1 MRNGQHR
8 LRAMA
13 AELPNAD
20 RSLVVT
26 RGDELVLIFPS
37 EGDADAMAT
46 HLGSFIERAGGLLSA
61 DLSAGLG
68 RARESITELS
78 GSYREASIA
87 LAAARA
93 GSSSPLAVYGEVL
106 IEELILRERAV
117 ARRLARTI
125 LEPLDQH
132 PDLLATLVAY
142 MVHGPSLPAVAKRL
156 YLHPNTVAYRLARVK
171 ELTGRD
177 PKAPA
182 GVAELFLAL
191 RASQLVGGQPD
202 GPAER

>member
-1 MRNGQHR
+1 M
-8 LRAMA
+8 
-13 AELPNAD
+13 
-20 RSLVVT
+20 
-26 RGDELVLIFPS
+26 
-37 EGDADAMAT
+37 
-46 HLGSFIERAGGLLSA
+46 
-61 DLSAGLG
+61 
-68 RARESITELS
+68 
-78 GSYREASIA
+78 
-87 LAAARA
+87 
-93 GSSSPLAVYGEVL
+93 
-106 IEELILRERAV
+106 EELILRERAV

-142 MVHGPSLPAVAKRL
+142 MTHGPSLPAVAKRL

-177 PKAPA
+177 PKSPA

-202 GPAER
+202 GAPHER